1 MGMFRD
7 HIYPIISGIIIGI
20 VGGVLGLDWL
30 WISILIAIP
39 LAILS
44 PNSARAGAIN
54 SIIASLVVFTAPI
67 ITRISMDPRTMR
79 MLDILSSI
87 TGLSWQV
94 IIAIPI
100 IVYIVISLLACIAI
114 ISMKR
119 VTIELRT
126 KRIG

>member
-1 MGMFRD
+1 MDIFRN
-7 HIYPIISGIIIGI
+7 HIYPIISGIIVGI

-30 WISILIAIP
+30 WISILIAVP

-44 PNSARAGAIN
+44 PSSARVGALN
-54 SIIASLVVFTAPI
+54 SIIASIVVFTAPI
-67 ITRISMDPRTMR
+67 ITRISTDPRTMR

-87 TGLSWQV
+87 TGLGWQV
-94 IIAIPI
+94 IIVIPI
-100 IVYIVISLLACIAI
+100 IVYIVVSLLACIAI

-119 VTIELRT
+119 IAIELRT

>member
-1 MGMFRD
+1 MGMLRD
-7 HIYPIISGIIIGI
+7 HIYPIISGIIVGI

-44 PNSARAGAIN
+44 PNSARAGAFN

-100 IVYIVISLLACIAI
+100 IVYIVVSLLACIAI

-119 VTIELRT
+119 VVVELRT